1 MILIFNIVN
10 NRMKSTVYF
19 FSVVFIVFLLASCT
33 TPKNIN
39 YLSSYPR
46 DSSYT
51 YIYQGFEVPIQ
62 VGDEVAVTVSALNPT
77 SAIPY
82 TLPKGITVDQDG
94 KILYPQ
100 LGAIKVEGLTRSQFR
115 DLLITRLKTY
125 LTDPV
130 VTVDFLNFKITV
142 LGEVAKPG
150 TINLPQGR
158 INILEALA
166 QAGDLTVYGKKTPVT
181 VIRENKGRR
190 EFGYINLL
198 SNSLFTSPYYRLQQ
212 NDIVYVQGVENKP
225 TVEEQVNARK
235 LSYTTSVLAIVSTL
249 GLLIF
254 QILKK

>member
-1 MILIFNIVN
+1 
-10 NRMKSTVYF
+10 MKSAFSFFCVTV
-19 FSVVFIVFLLASCT
+19 IIFLLASCT
-33 TPKNIN
+33 TPKNVN

-51 YIYQGFEVPIQ
+51 YIYQSFEVPIQ
-62 VGDEVAVTVSALNPT
+62 VGDELAITVSALNPA

-82 TLPKGITVDQDG
+82 NLPKGITVDQDG

-115 DLLITRLKTY
+115 DQMITRLKTY

-130 VTVDFLNFKITV
+130 VTVDFLNFKVTV
-142 LGEVAKPG
+142 LGEVDKPG

-166 QAGDLTVYGKKTPVT
+166 QAGDLTTYAKKTPVM

-190 EFGYINLL
+190 EFGYVNLL
-198 SNSLFTSPYYRLQQ
+198 SNSIFTSPYYRLQQ

-225 TVEEQVNARK
+225 TADQEVSTRRM
-235 LSYTTSVLAIVSTL
+235 SYLTGILAIVSTL

-254 QILKK
+254 QIFNNK

>member
-1 MILIFNIVN
+1 
-10 NRMKSTVYF
+10 
-19 FSVVFIVFLLASCT
+19 
-33 TPKNIN
+33 
-39 YLSSYPR
+39 
-46 DSSYT
+46 
-51 YIYQGFEVPIQ
+51 
-62 VGDEVAVTVSALNPT
+62 
-77 SAIPY
+77 
-82 TLPKGITVDQDG
+82 
-94 KILYPQ
+94 
-100 LGAIKVEGLTRSQFR
+100 
-115 DLLITRLKTY
+115 
-125 LTDPV
+125 
-130 VTVDFLNFKITV
+130 

-254 QILKK
+254 QILN

>member
-1 MILIFNIVN
+1 
-10 NRMKSTVYF
+10 MKSTLLF
-19 FSVVFIVFLLASCT
+19 FGSTLVIFLLASCT
-33 TPKNIN
+33 TQKNIN

-62 VGDEVAVTVSALNPT
+62 VGDELAVTVTALNPA

-115 DLLITRLKTY
+115 DMMITRLKTY

-130 VTVDFLNFKITV
+130 VTVDFLNFKVTV

-150 TINLPQGR
+150 TITLPQGR

-166 QAGDLTVYGKKTPVT
+166 QAGDLTVYGKKTPVM

-190 EFGYINLL
+190 EFGYVNLL
-198 SNSLFTSPYYRLQQ
+198 SNSIFTSPYYRLQQ
-212 NDIVYVQGVENKP
+212 NDIVFVQGVENKP
-225 TVEEQVNARK
+225 TVEQEVNARK
-235 LSYTTSVLAIVSTL
+235 LSYTTSVLAIVSTI
-249 GLLIF
+249 GLLVLNIF
-254 QILKK
+254 NNR